1 MFPPR
6 HKLTIT
12 FLLLLLVLPT
22 LGISKPSWGIAHHW
36 ARPSIQPL
44 QIEGRTFCTAF
55 SINEQEG
62 NWATA
67 RHCAD
72 YAAELGHSVTILN
85 QPAYVVFVDQFYD
98 VAVYQAPKA
107 KMPALKLGKAPTV
120 GDPISIMGFPYGLPE
135 LVTVWGRVA
144 ARHVPITGY
153 NISDIL
159 DITVAGGN
167 SGSPVLSEKG
177 RVIGIVWGAFIRS
190 PHTLSVPFE
199 SVERALKGY
208 WG

>member
-1 MFPPR
+1 MFLSR
-6 HKLTIT
+6 HKLTT
-12 FLLLLLVLPT
+12 ACLVLLLVLPT
-22 LGISKPSWGIAHHW
+22 LGFSHPSWGIAHHW

-44 QIEGRTFCTAF
+44 QHEGRTFCTAF
-55 SINEQEG
+55 SINAQEG

-72 YAAELGHSVTILN
+72 FAAESGYSVTILN

-107 KMPALKLGKAPTV
+107 KMPALKLGKVPRT
-120 GDPISIMGFPYGLPE
+120 GDSLSIMGFPYGLPE
-135 LVTVWGRVA
+135 LVTVWGEIA

-159 DITVAGGN
+159 DVTVAGGN
-167 SGSPVLSEKG
+167 SGSPVMNENG
-177 RVIGIVWGAFIRS
+177 RVVGIVWGAFIQS

-199 SVERALKGY
+199 SMERALKGY
-208 WG
+208 WD